1 MDSELIDSFFGFVL
15 CLDEL
20 VITRTLAHFMERTRQ
35 WESMSSFRID
45 NMGRLQPH
53 FDPKDLP
60 PDMAAMCLPF
70 DYKETTSLNSYAPS
84 TPTLSHDSPLI
95 PPTYLDAFYGGSH
108 PHHPQQQQQSQNHNS
123 DDQLLPQAN
132 PSPARDLVPRFLY
145 PGQQQSKTNPPRHDP
160 SQDIFIPL
168 MGVRKA
174 LSARILNTFV
184 EDTRIAYT
192 IWVYDAESGREWYA
206 PVRFFQD
213 FQDLRNST
221 VALHP
226 TIQAFPF
233 PKTSQGWAVFNF
245 KSECDETAQVRQEK
259 CRQLEQFLRALV
271 AMAYSHQLHPCMAE
285 IAIHVQSF
293 LGCESLQEEQPISRH
308 VVEYPGHTFHEFQ
321 VRLLLKRSIQRY
333 TYRLFLMGTM
343 RAIVDQFV
351 NTARSKG
358 PKLQDIESLEA
369 QGRAAL
375 KTRAME
381 DMEQIQ
387 AFLDQLQD
395 LILRGCQE
403 DFDSIAQRRD
413 FYAIQ
418 LFLGNEAYWDRLVR
432 EAVREQIEI
441 EVYVPLRS
449 VVSRLLVNG
458 WRHEDM
464 EVHFKMQELRKR
476 PQGRFRIPLDK
487 TSPSH
492 WQSVANILKQGVGM
506 STLPCAK
513 LRAIVDAAREISKLY
528 NEEQNQSGKERHERI
543 PPDEDGKA
551 SDDKKEEEVGQEH
564 LGADDFLP
572 IFIFCVVRAEMER
585 PCALCKYQ
593 LNVLHPTRFRL
604 IIRSLTF

>member
-1 MDSELIDSFFGFVL
+1 
-15 CLDEL
+15 
-20 VITRTLAHFMERTRQ
+20 MERTRQ
-35 WESMSSFRID
+35 WESMSSLRID

-60 PDMAAMCLPF
+60 PDMASMCLPF
-70 DYKETTSLNSYAPS
+70 EYKETTKSLHSYAPS
-84 TPTLSHDSPLI
+84 TPTLSHHSPLI
-95 PPTYLDAFYGGSH
+95 PATYIDAFYGASH
-108 PHHPQQQQQSQNHNS
+108 QQQPQQQPSHQQSQSQNNNNTNNNNTNHR
-123 DDQLLPQAN
+123 LIPQDT
-132 PSPARDLVPRFLY
+132 PSPAREKTQSFLHHQQLLY
-145 PGQQQSKTNPPRHDP
+145 PGQQMMRASQQHQQSKNDPPSHDP

-184 EDTRIAYT
+184 EGTRIAYT

-206 PVRFFQD
+206 PIRYFQD
-213 FQDLRNST
+213 FQDLRNAT
-221 VALHP
+221 VALH
-226 TIQAFPF
+226 TGIQQFPF

-245 KSECDETAQVRQEK
+245 KSECDETAQVRQGK
-259 CRQLEQFLRALV
+259 CRQLEQFLRALI
-271 AMAYSHQLHPCMAE
+271 AMVYCHTLHPYMAE

-293 LGCESLQEEQPISRH
+293 LGCESVQEEPISRH
-308 VVEYPGHTFHEFQ
+308 IVEYPGHTPHEFQ

-351 NTARSKG
+351 NNARSKG

-387 AFLDQLQD
+387 DFLDQLQD
-395 LILRGCQE
+395 LILQGCQE
-403 DFDSIAQRRD
+403 DFDSISERRD
-413 FYAIQ
+413 FYAIRS
-418 LFLGNEAYWDRLVR
+418 FLGNEAYWDRLVR

-476 PQGRFRIPLDK
+476 PQGMFRIPLDK

-528 NEEQNQSGKERHERI
+528 NQEHNHAAKQRHERI
-543 PPDEDGKA
+543 PPGDDRTA
-551 SDDKKEEEVGQEH
+551 SDDKKEEEAAEEH

-593 LNVLHPTRFRL
+593 LDVLPLARCRL
-604 IIRSLTF
+604 IIQSLTFLL

>member
-1 MDSELIDSFFGFVL
+1 M
-15 CLDEL
+15 
-20 VITRTLAHFMERTRQ
+20 
-35 WESMSSFRID
+35 
-45 NMGRLQPH
+45 
-53 FDPKDLP
+53 
-60 PDMAAMCLPF
+60 
-70 DYKETTSLNSYAPS
+70 
-84 TPTLSHDSPLI
+84 
-95 PPTYLDAFYGGSH
+95 
-108 PHHPQQQQQSQNHNS
+108 
-123 DDQLLPQAN
+123 
-132 PSPARDLVPRFLY
+132 
-145 PGQQQSKTNPPRHDP
+145 
-160 SQDIFIPL
+160 
-168 MGVRKA
+168 
-174 LSARILNTFV
+174 
-184 EDTRIAYT
+184 
-192 IWVYDAESGREWYA
+192 VYCH
-206 PVRFFQD
+206 
-213 FQDLRNST
+213 T
-221 VALHP
+221 LHP
-226 TIQAFPF
+226 Y
-233 PKTSQGWAVFNF
+233 
-245 KSECDETAQVRQEK
+245 
-259 CRQLEQFLRALV
+259 L
-271 AMAYSHQLHPCMAE
+271 AE

-293 LGCESLQEEQPISRH
+293 LGCESLQEEQQQPITRH
-308 VVEYPGHTFHEFQ
+308 VVEYPGHTPHEFQ
-321 VRLLLKRSIQRY
+321 VRLLLKRSLQRY

-351 NTARSKG
+351 NTARAKG

-395 LILRGCQE
+395 LILQGCQE
-403 DFDSIAQRRD
+403 DFDSIAERRD
-413 FYAIQ
+413 FYAIR

-476 PQGRFRIPLDK
+476 PQGMFRIPMDK

-492 WQSVANILKQGVGM
+492 WQSVADILKQGVGM

-528 NEEQNQSGKERHERI
+528 NQEHDQSGKQIHERI
-543 PPDEDGKA
+543 PPDDDGTA
-551 SDDKKEEEVGQEH
+551 SDDRREGEVARDH

-585 PCALCKYQ
+585 PCALCKYK
-593 LNVLHPTRFRL
+593 LNALHLSRFRL
-604 IIRSLTF
+604 IIHSLTF

>member
-1 MDSELIDSFFGFVL
+1 
-15 CLDEL
+15 
-20 VITRTLAHFMERTRQ
+20 
-35 WESMSSFRID
+35 
-45 NMGRLQPH
+45 
-53 FDPKDLP
+53 
-60 PDMAAMCLPF
+60 
-70 DYKETTSLNSYAPS
+70 
-84 TPTLSHDSPLI
+84 
-95 PPTYLDAFYGGSH
+95 
-108 PHHPQQQQQSQNHNS
+108 
-123 DDQLLPQAN
+123 
-132 PSPARDLVPRFLY
+132 
-145 PGQQQSKTNPPRHDP
+145 
-160 SQDIFIPL
+160 

-206 PVRFFQD
+206 PIRFFQD
-213 FQDLRNST
+213 FQDLRNAT
-221 VALHP
+221 VALQP
-226 TIQAFPF
+226 TIQQFPF

-245 KSECDETAQVRQEK
+245 KSECDQTAHVRQGK

-271 AMAYSHQLHPCMAE
+271 AMVYCHKLHPGMAE

-293 LGCESLQEEQPISRH
+293 LGCESVQEEPMSRH
-308 VVEYPGHTFHEFQ
+308 DVVEYPGHTLYEFQ

-395 LILRGCQE
+395 LILQGCQE
-403 DFDSIAQRRD
+403 DFDSIAERRD
-413 FYAIQ
+413 FYAIRF
-418 LFLGNEAYWDRLVR
+418 FLGNEAYWDRLVR

-476 PQGRFRIPLDK
+476 PQGMFRIPMDK

-528 NEEQNQSGKERHERI
+528 NQEHNQSGI
-543 PPDEDGKA
+543 PPDDDDGTA
-551 SDDKKEEEVGQEH
+551 SDDKKEEAAGQEH

-593 LNVLHPTRFRL
+593 LNALHLTQFRL
-604 IIRSLTF
+604 IIHSLTF

>member
-1 MDSELIDSFFGFVL
+1 
-15 CLDEL
+15 
-20 VITRTLAHFMERTRQ
+20 MERTRQ
-35 WESMSSFRID
+35 WESMSSLRID
-45 NMGRLQPH
+45 DRGRLQPH

-60 PDMAAMCLPF
+60 PDMASMCLPF
-70 DYKETTSLNSYAPS
+70 EYKETPNLNSYAPS

-108 PHHPQQQQQSQNHNS
+108 SQHPQQSQNHDAN
-123 DDQLLPQAN
+123 DRLLSQTS
-132 PSPARDLVPRFLY
+132 PSLVPQHLY
-145 PGQQQSKTNPPRHDP
+145 PGQQMLRASQQQRQQQQSKPNPHSHDP

-213 FQDLRNST
+213 FQDLRNAT

-226 TIQAFPF
+226 TIQQFPF

-245 KSECDETAQVRQEK
+245 KSECDETAHVRQGK

-271 AMAYSHQLHPCMAE
+271 AMVYSHKLHPSMAE

-293 LGCESLQEEQPISRH
+293 LGCESVQEEQPISRH

-351 NTARSKG
+351 NAARSRG

-375 KTRAME
+375 KRRAME

-395 LILRGCQE
+395 LILQGCQE
-403 DFDSIAQRRD
+403 DFDSIAERRD
-413 FYAIQ
+413 FYAIR

-464 EVHFKMQELRKR
+464 EVQFKMQELRKR
-476 PQGRFRIPLDK
+476 PQGMFRIPMDK

-528 NEEQNQSGKERHERI
+528 NQEHSQSGKQRRESMPR
-543 PPDEDGKA
+543 DDDGTA
-551 SDDKKEEEVGQEH
+551 SDDKKEEETAQEH

-593 LNVLHPTRFRL
+593 PNALQPTRFRHML
-604 IIRSLTF
+604 HSLTF